1 MKAIFALLLS
11 LAGIARAQETA
22 LLLSH
27 QASNDVEPN
36 AVADA
41 DFWRNAK
48 AVMIERNILGAPATN
63 LHAEVRSRWTK
74 DHLYLLFIGHY
85 DRLNLRTNPVAS
97 AETYRLWFYD
107 CFEAYI
113 GADLSQTNRYR
124 EFQMS
129 PQGEFLDLD
138 IDSSK
143 PRPGYNGEQ
152 NWSSG
157 MKVKARVD
165 DAKKIWIGDMRIP
178 MSALRETPPKPGDEF
193 RVNFCRQD
201 GTGRERTF
209 LAWQPTG
216 AWTPHRPE
224 KFGKLR
230 LVGDKEP
237 EK

>member
-1 MKAIFALLLS
+1 
-11 LAGIARAQETA
+11 
-22 LLLSH
+22 
-27 QASNDVEPN
+27 
-36 AVADA
+36 
-41 DFWRNAK
+41 
-48 AVMIERNILGAPATN
+48 
-63 LHAEVRSRWTK
+63 
-74 DHLYLLFIGHY
+74 
-85 DRLNLRTNPVAS
+85 
-97 AETYRLWFYD
+97 
-107 CFEAYI
+107 
-113 GADLSQTNRYR
+113 
-124 EFQMS
+124 
-129 PQGEFLDLD
+129 
-138 IDSSK
+138 
-143 PRPGYNGEQ
+143 
-152 NWSSG
+152 
-157 MKVKARVD
+157 VD